1 MSFHGIQTPDPP
13 RSVPQLPGYP
23 PEEHLAS
30 LVGYLE
36 CPLGEP
42 LGFAQELLPGWQ
54 DCSELGDS
62 LRRQDCSELGDSLR
76 RQDYLELGHSPEH
89 VGPALASQ
97 G

>member
-1 MSFHGIQTPDPP
+1 VPCQGIQTPDPP

-36 CPLGEP
+36 CPLWEP
-42 LGFAQELLPGWQ
+42 LGFGQEYLPGWQ
-54 DCSELGDS
+54 DCSEFEDWLC
-62 LRRQDCSELGDSLR
+62 LQDCS
-76 RQDYLELGHSPEH
+76 ELGHSPEH
-89 VGPALASQ
+89 VGPALAYQ